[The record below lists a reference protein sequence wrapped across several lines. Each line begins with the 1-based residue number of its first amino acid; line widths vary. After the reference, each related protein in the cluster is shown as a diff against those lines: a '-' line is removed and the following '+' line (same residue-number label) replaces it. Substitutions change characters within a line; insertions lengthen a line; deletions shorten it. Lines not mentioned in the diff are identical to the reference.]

1 MSNASAKTNSTLESN
16 ANVSR
21 EILHEI
27 EQHYYLEARLLQ
39 NESYEHWLE
48 NYVAKDVHYWLPV
61 FEERLRRDKRPAPT
75 PDDAAIFND
84 DYDMLKMRVERLGT
98 GQVWMEDPPSR
109 IRYLIS
115 NVEAYQTVAADE
127 YAVYCNFAIH
137 RHRRQNEHYV
147 HIGGRE
153 DLLRRSAGGFVLARR
168 KIILDARVVQDKNL
182 YFFA

>member
-1 MSNASAKTNSTLESN
+1 MSSVSPKTSSEIRSN
-16 ANVSR
+16 ANVSHDV
-21 EILHEI
+21 LHEI

-39 NESYEHWLE
+39 NESYQYWLD
-48 NYVAKDVHYWLPV
+48 NCVAKDVHYWLPV
-61 FEERLRRDKRPAPT
+61 FEERLRRDKRPEPT
-75 PDDAAIFND
+75 PDDAAVFND
-84 DYDMLKMRVERLGT
+84 DYDMLKMRIERLGT

-115 NVEAYQTVAADE
+115 NVEAYETEAAGE
-127 YAVYCNFAIH
+127 FAVYCNFAIH

-153 DLLRRSAGGFVLARR
+153 DILRRSATGFVLARR
-168 KIILDARVVQDKNL
+168 KIILDARVVHDKNL